1 MNPPESG
8 AVRPLASGREVLRWL
23 VLANAGVLLLIVGLL
38 ALTLTTSRD
47 AHRQRAFD
55 AVDGLAR
62 GLERNI
68 QAELARIEFALHLT
82 ALASAEPGPSPHRQV
97 VADLR
102 RLVPQAQNLRLLGD
116 STIDQKLRAAAQ
128 AAQAAQGLLVAG
140 LRQAGPDDRWVLDL
154 LHPIDRPAGQPP
166 AWVAAELDAQHFDR
180 LFNGLGIGPRSAVT
194 LRMQDMALV
203 ARHSDPPTPRTGIG
217 TTNVSGKLHDAL
229 KQAPREGRFIATT
242 ALDGVERANAYRRV
256 GDFPMLVLVG
266 MATTDYMVTWRNEAR
281 LAVGLAALTLA
292 LLAGAS
298 WSAFRAWRR
307 ADSNRLALERE
318 RMRLRALLLTA
329 SDGLHVLD
337 RSGVLV
343 EFSDAFAALL
353 GRSRAELEGAHVTL
367 WEARYA
373 REQVDRVLRSFRVG
387 ERLDFSSIYRRPD
400 GSLVQVDVAA
410 VGVRLDERDLFYLA
424 ARDVTEKKRS
434 IAALQASE
442 AFLDRT
448 GRIAGVGGW
457 DLDLRSG
464 SIRLTAQALRLLDLV
479 DLRPGDAMGLRRGLR
494 LFVRA
499 DRHRLA
505 HALARARLD
514 GHAWDLELSA
524 TTPLGRAVWLRCFG
538 EPVRENG
545 EVVRMIGALQDIS
558 ERRARTAELR
568 REQALRMELQSQG
581 REQARMLR
589 ERSEMLDVMAHEV
602 RQPLNNASAAM
613 QSAVAA
619 LKDVGEAVA
628 SPRLARAQNVLG
640 QVMARID
647 NTLAVAALLARPGPI
662 EREDTDIGT
671 LVAVAITDMSPA
683 DRDRVKVVRETT
695 ARTASMDMSL
705 MRLALRNLLSNALKY
720 SPPASTVTLRLAD
733 SEDPLGLVMDVID
746 HGPGVEPQLQG
757 RLFERGARGQGHAPG
772 TGHGLGL
779 YIVRRVMELHGG
791 QVQLL
796 STGPEGTTMRLLVA
810 DAPDD

>member
-1 MNPPESG
+1 MGEL
-8 AVRPLASGREVLRWL
+8 PL
-23 VLANAGVLLLIVGLL
+23 
-38 ALTLTTSRD
+38 
-47 AHRQRAFD
+47 
-55 AVDGLAR
+55 
-62 GLERNI
+62 
-68 QAELARIEFALHLT
+68 
-82 ALASAEPGPSPHRQV
+82 
-97 VADLR
+97 
-102 RLVPQAQNLRLLGD
+102 
-116 STIDQKLRAAAQ
+116 
-128 AAQAAQGLLVAG
+128 
-140 LRQAGPDDRWVLDL
+140 
-154 LHPIDRPAGQPP
+154 
-166 AWVAAELDAQHFDR
+166 
-180 LFNGLGIGPRSAVT
+180 
-194 LRMQDMALV
+194 
-203 ARHSDPPTPRTGIG
+203 
-217 TTNVSGKLHDAL
+217 
-229 KQAPREGRFIATT
+229 
-242 ALDGVERANAYRRV
+242 
-256 GDFPMLVLVG
+256 LVLVG
-266 MATTDYMVTWRNEAR
+266 MATTDYLATWRNEAR
-281 LAVGLAALTLA
+281 LAVGLALLTVA

-298 WSAFRAWRR
+298 ALAYRAWQR
-307 ADSNRLALERE
+307 ADSSRIALERE
-318 RMRLRALLLTA
+318 RARLRALLLTA

-337 RSGVLV
+337 RSGRLV
-343 EFSDAFAALL
+343 EFSDSFATLL
-353 GRSRAELEGAHVTL
+353 GRPRAELEDAHVSV

-387 ERLDFSSIYRRPD
+387 ERLDFSSVYRRPD
-400 GSLVQVDVAA
+400 GNLVQVDVAA
-410 VGVRLDERDLFYLA
+410 VGVRLDDRDLFYLA

-448 GRIAGVGGW
+448 GRIAAVGGW
-457 DLDLRSG
+457 DLDLVRG
-464 SIRLTAQALRLLDLV
+464 RIRLTAQALRLLDLQ
-479 DLRPGDAMGLRRGLR
+479 DQPAESALTLRRCLR
-494 LFVRA
+494 LFLHA
-499 DRHRLA
+499 DRQRLA

-514 GHAWDLELSA
+514 GLAWDLELPA
-524 TTPLGRAVWLRCFG
+524 HTPRGRTLWLRCFG
-538 EPVRENG
+538 EPVADAG
-545 EVVRMIGALQDIS
+545 KAMRMIGALQDVS

-568 REQALRMELQSQG
+568 REQALRAELESQG

-628 SPRLARAQNVLG
+628 TPRLARAQNVLG

-662 EREDTDIGT
+662 EREDTDIAT

-683 DRDRVKVVRETT
+683 DRDRVKVRRETT

-720 SPPASTVTLRLAD
+720 SPPGSPVLLRLAD
-733 SEDPLGLVMDVID
+733 SEEPLGLVMDVID
-746 HGPGVEPQLQG
+746 QGAGVEPQLQG

-796 STGPEGTTMRLLVA
+796 STGPQGTTMRLVVA